1 MERQQLFLKRD
12 WLLGNWMKLCMI
24 RHFSIVE
31 SQNLPINKVYLVSEM
46 SIDKVRGCKIL
57 ENSVGKVE
65 GS

>member
-1 MERQQLFLKRD
+1 
-12 WLLGNWMKLCMI
+12 MI
-24 RHFSIVE
+24 RHFSILE